1 MALTSKEL
9 SSLLGILSED
19 NLSQSSFEG
28 IASTFHHTFQRQD
41 HFRVGSSL
49 MLLYQQPDLL
59 TAASQRISILFLLYE
74 MYKTEPA
81 ESNPYA
87 TFFVQLLNNSSNEE
101 NYAPS
106 NSLPILTSSEKLF
119 LTQLLT
125 TPSKDLLKK
134 TPRQILIVDVTST
147 QLNDISAIQSNLA
160 QQHASLPY
168 LVKSGLPAIIADPD
182 IDNSSVFDSTAAQ
195 ISETLVTGENAPSEM
210 SFKPQFIRVPPPLY
224 QCEDEFV
231 WMNPHEERP
240 SIEWDKSLCA
250 SSSSGSEV
258 HQLMAQAFKN
268 SLSLQQQQQ
277 VLTELENDPNF
288 VYHVGLTPSKLPELV
303 ENNPLVAIEVLLKL
317 MHSKYITEYFS
328 VLVNMEMSLHSM
340 EVVNRLTTAVDLPQ
354 EFVHLYVSNCIS
366 SCENIK
372 DKYMQN
378 RLVRLVCV
386 FLQSLIRNKIIDVK
400 DIFIEVQAFCIDFS
414 RIREAAAL
422 FRLLKNVEKGETT
435 EQECGGLTPTV
446 QPK

>member
-49 MLLYQQPDLL
+49 MLLFQQPDLL
-59 TAASQRISILFLLYE
+59 TAASQKISILFLLYE
-74 MYKTEPA
+74 MYKTQPPQ
-81 ESNPYA
+81 SNPYA
-87 TFFVQLLNNSSNEE
+87 TFFVQLLNNSSIE
-101 NYAPS
+101 NYSPS
-106 NSLPILTSSEKLF
+106 DNLPVLTSSEKLF
-119 LTQLLT
+119 LSQLLT

-134 TPRQILIVDVTST
+134 TPRQILIMDVTAM

-160 QQHASLPY
+160 QQHASLPQ
-168 LVKSGLPAIIADPD
+168 LVKAGLPAIIADPD
-182 IDNSSVFDSTAAQ
+182 IDNSSDFDSSAAQ
-195 ISETLVTGENAPSEM
+195 ISEILVTGENAPSEM
-210 SFKPQFIRVPPPLY
+210 SFKPQFIRVAPPLY

-231 WMNPHEERP
+231 WMNPHKDRP
-240 SIEWDKSLCA
+240 SIEWDRSSCA

-277 VLTELENDPNF
+277 VLSELENDPNF
-288 VYHVGLTPSKLPELV
+288 VYHIGLNPSKLPELV

-317 MHSKYITEYFS
+317 MQSSQITEYFS

-354 EFVHLYVSNCIS
+354 EFVHLYVSNCIF

-422 FRLLKNVEKGETT
+422 FRLLKNVEKGDTM
-435 EQECGGLTPTV
+435 EQEAGPSPTA
-446 QPK
+446 QTK